1 MFEFAGPS
9 IRELEHVLRASE
21 LLRAEMGDA
30 GRVRLRVPRHRR
42 ASEGRLKDAPIAGA
56 DLFAAGREH
65 AEWIAAP
72 PQKTQHAPLIIER
85 KLGKI
90 APPTFATKVPSRTD
104 PWPVVSMISV
114 SSKSTLSPLGK
125 AGKLILRPLCGRRPL
140 RQASESPQI
149 TVRHTSNVSR
159 PCRCLPL
166 LLPKSS
172 VKRKMPLDPIYKRI
186 FTEAQADSLPFRSS
200 PSGGFS

>member
-9 IRELEHVLRASE
+9 IRELEHVLCASE

-42 ASEGRLKDAPIAGA
+42 ASEGCLKDAPIAGA

-90 APPTFATKVPSRTD
+90 APPTFAVHGRVGPTLAGRLDNKRVLEKHLVSVPAG
-104 PWPVVSMISV
+104 
-114 SSKSTLSPLGK
+114 KGGK
-125 AGKLILRPLCGRRPL
+125 ADTSDLPAGDDLCGRP
-140 RQASESPQI
+140 ASP
-149 TVRHTSNVSR
+149 
-159 PCRCLPL
+159 
-166 LLPKSS
+166 
-172 VKRKMPLDPIYKRI
+172 RK
-186 FTEAQADSLPFRSS
+186 
-200 PSGGFS
+200 